1 MLSVPLR
8 LILQERK
15 LRLWELPNRPRKQA
29 EPELSG
35 LVVWVPSAFVT
46 TVWRRGKT
54 HSLRDKRSCPRGGA
68 TLVYEGI
75 SSGTWAL

>member
-8 LILQERK
+8 LILQKRK

-29 EPELSG
+29 EPTLSD
-35 LVVWVPSAFVT
+35 LVVWVPSAFVN
-46 TVWRRGKT
+46 TVWRRRKT
-54 HSLRDKRSCPRGGA
+54 HPLRDKRSCPRGGA
-68 TLVYEGI
+68 ASVYEGI